1 MLRAAKGEMPDV
13 IPYAPRIDLW
23 YYANKQRG
31 TLPEP
36 YREATCDDIARAEGW
51 ALHKV
56 ILEYMEHG
64 EDAILDRLLGVYRIP
79 SQGFLTHLPEKVE
92 RRVMRKEDRIEVEYH
107 TPKGNVRGV
116 FVYSAEMHRHGVSI
130 PWISEHVLKGP
141 DDYEPVGYIFEHMH
155 IESNPEGYLRWA
167 EPIGEDGL
175 PVAYA
180 LTAGSPMHH
189 VMKILMDINQFY
201 YQHRDLE
208 KPMLQLAERIGV
220 YFRKVLDV
228 VAEGPAEVVLIGAN
242 FDDTITYPPFFR
254 DHILPWLQEASEKL
268 HEHGKLM
275 LCHCDGE
282 NQGLM
287 DYLSESG
294 MDIAEA
300 ICTYPMTHV
309 TLAEYY
315 SRWRESITIFGG
327 IPSNMLLAESARNDE
342 FEAYLD
348 NLFKV
353 VIPGK
358 RLILGMA
365 DTAPPDAVFERL
377 IRIGERVEKEG
388 RLPLE
393 GGAARPISEHQLV
406 VATAR
411 VTPQVIE
418 DDIFKFVKEDVFN
431 GSHFEI
437 KRNVQELLNKGVNAQ
452 DILKGGMLSAM
463 EVIGERFRA
472 GEVFIPEVLLSARA
486 MNGALSVLEPHFA
499 AGQKETSG
507 KVFIG
512 TVRGD
517 LHDIGKNMVI
527 TMLRGVGFEVHDMGV
542 NVPTEEFIK
551 QVSEY
556 KPEILGLSALLATT
570 MPEMKKVIEAMEAM
584 ASRDKVKVMVGG
596 APVNARF
603 ARNIGADGYA
613 PDAGEAVNLAKELMK
628 K

>member
-1 MLRAAKGEMPDV
+1 MTHRERMLAVAKGEMPDV

-23 YYANKQRG
+23 YHANKQRG
-31 TLPEP
+31 TLPEL
-36 YREATCDDIARAEGW
+36 YREATCDGIARAEGW

-56 ILEYMEHG
+56 ILEYIEHG

-79 SQGFLTHLPEKVE
+79 SQGFLSHLPEEVE
-92 RRVMRKEDRIEVEYH
+92 RCVMKKGDRMEVEYH
-107 TPKGNVRGV
+107 TPKGKVRGA
-116 FVYSAEMHRHGVSI
+116 FVYSSEMRRSGVSI
-130 PWISEHVLKGP
+130 PWISEHVLKAP
-141 DDYEPVGYIFEHMH
+141 DDYEPVGYIFEHMR

-201 YQHRDLE
+201 YQHRDHE
-208 KPMLQLAERIGV
+208 KRMLQLAERIGV

-228 VAEGPAEVVLIGAN
+228 VAEGPAEIVLIGAN

-268 HEHGKLM
+268 HRHGKLM

-300 ICTYPMTHV
+300 ICPYPMTHV

-315 SRWRESITIFGG
+315 SRWSENITIFGG
-327 IPSNMLLAESARNDE
+327 IPSNMLLAESATYDE

-348 NLFKV
+348 SLFKV
-353 VIPGK
+353 VVPGK
-358 RLILGMA
+358 RLILGIA

-377 IRIGERVEKEG
+377 IRIGQRVEKEG
-388 RLPLE
+388 RLPIG
-393 GGAARPISEHQLV
+393 GGAPGPISERQLV

-411 VTPQVIE
+411 VPLEVIE
-418 DDIFKFVKEDVFN
+418 DDIFRFVKEDVFN
-431 GSHFEI
+431 GSHLEI
-437 KRNVQELLNKGVNAQ
+437 KRHVQELLTKGVNAR
-452 DILKGGMLSAM
+452 DILKLGMLSVM
-463 EVIGERFRA
+463 EVIGERFRT
-472 GEVFIPEVLLSARA
+472 GEVFIPEVLLSARV
-486 MNGALSVLEPHFA
+486 MHEGLLVLEPHFA
-499 AGQKETSG
+499 GGQKEASG

-517 LHDIGKNMVI
+517 LHDIGKNMV
-527 TMLRGVGFEVHDMGV
+527 
-542 NVPTEEFIK
+542 
-551 QVSEY
+551 
-556 KPEILGLSALLATT
+556 
-570 MPEMKKVIEAMEAM
+570 
-584 ASRDKVKVMVGG
+584 
-596 APVNARF
+596 
-603 ARNIGADGYA
+603 
-613 PDAGEAVNLAKELMK
+613 
-628 K
+628 